1 MSSARERYVLIVLAE
16 RRKRESVG
24 VLLVTMTAQ
33 KQSTQQGTL
42 RQSRYSRQYGSVT
55 SHVTSEQSDVRVGSM
70 CISMRL
76 HKREE
81 GASTNLTRIP
91 CSYNQPET
99 FTDLGHQSI
108 NQSITM
114 ATRRINATEKTT
126 LDQDEIRAEP
136 KSNIS
141 PAVPMFVHSI
151 LLEERQIKILI
162 IHHQIRDNQTPCL
175 HLCHGHLSSRL
186 LLPLREDDICWYVE
200 EHPLPSTQAMLMFLL
215 LIISVLRS
223 SHGATC

>member
-108 NQSITM
+108 NQS
-114 ATRRINATEKTT
+114 RWR
-126 LDQDEIRAEP
+126 
-136 KSNIS
+136 
-141 PAVPMFVHSI
+141 
-151 LLEERQIKILI
+151 LEESTLPRRPHSTKMRSAQSPS
-162 IHHQIRDNQTPCL
+162 RTSRPRCL
-175 HLCHGHLSSRL
+175 CSF
-186 LLPLREDDICWYVE
+186 
-200 EHPLPSTQAMLMFLL
+200 T
-215 LIISVLRS
+215 RS
-223 SHGATC
+223 YLKNGRSKY